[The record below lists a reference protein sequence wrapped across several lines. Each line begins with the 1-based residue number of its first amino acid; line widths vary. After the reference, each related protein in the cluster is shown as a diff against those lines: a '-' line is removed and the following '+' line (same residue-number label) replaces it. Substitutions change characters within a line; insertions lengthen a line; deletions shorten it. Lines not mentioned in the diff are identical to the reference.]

1 MDYKFI
7 LSITNL
13 TLIRQALL
21 NKMSSYYYMLEQTV
35 IPKSFVNIL
44 IQLVNK
50 EIKNDI
56 KKYIIIKCI
65 ILFIF
70 PLPRK

>member
-21 NKMSSYYYMLEQTV
+21 NTMSSYYYMLEQTV

-50 EIKNDI
+50 EKKMTLKNI
-56 KKYIIIKCI
+56 
-65 ILFIF
+65 
-70 PLPRK
+70 